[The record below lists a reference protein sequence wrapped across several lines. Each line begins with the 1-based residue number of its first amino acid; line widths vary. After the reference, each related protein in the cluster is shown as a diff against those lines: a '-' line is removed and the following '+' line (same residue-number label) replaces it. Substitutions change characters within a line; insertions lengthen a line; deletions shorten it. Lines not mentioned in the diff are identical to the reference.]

1 MDKEKILREAEIKEA
16 VWQERK
22 KGISAVWIVPIV
34 ALLIGGWLFFKS
46 WSEKGPEIEIVFKS
60 AAGIQADKTVI
71 KYKDIVVGKV
81 TDVRFGNALK
91 TVRVK
96 AQLQKNMKPYLS
108 ENTRFW
114 VVQAKVG
121 FGEVQGLDTLL
132 SGVYIEM
139 DPQKGKKKVRLFEG
153 LDKIPVVS
161 TGEKGKTYLLEADS
175 IGSID
180 VGSPVYFKQIKA
192 GSVASYRLDFKHKKV
207 MIEVFIKEP
216 FDTLINDK
224 TRFYNASGI
233 QANISPDGIKIR
245 TESLVALLMGGLA
258 FENFPIHGIGKPVK
272 SGHLFALYPSRDEA
286 KKPEYKRELYFWV
299 YFDGS
304 IRGLTE
310 GSSVEFRGLK
320 IGEVVN
326 FNLIGDTDTGEFKIP
341 ILLKIEPERFTI
353 TGSKKAVGNRVNEE
367 VFLALLRKGLR
378 AELKTGNLLTGERY
392 VDLEFHT
399 DAPPIEPRKEFGY
412 FVIPSIPGT
421 IETLKSSVQKIVARI
436 EKIPFEQ
443 IGMELEGVMKDLRTK
458 TMPSVD
464 ASMHSLQR
472 LLTETSQML
481 RTVRKNFIDN
491 NAIINKKMLN
501 LIEEMT
507 RTTKS
512 VKHLTDYLERHP
524 ESLIKGK

>member
-1 MDKEKILREAEIKEA
+1 MDKQEALHEAEIKEA

-22 KGISAVWIVPIV
+22 KGISSVWIVPLV

-60 AAGIQADKTVI
+60 AAGIQADKTPI

-81 TDVRFGNALK
+81 TDVTFGDGLK

-96 AQLQKNMKPYLS
+96 AVLKKNMKPYLS

-114 VVQAKVG
+114 VVQARVG

-139 DPQKGKKKVRLFEG
+139 DPQAGKHKVRLFKG

-161 TGEKGKTYLLEADS
+161 TGEKGKSFVLQADS

-180 VGSPVYFKQIKA
+180 VGSPVYYKQIKA
-192 GSVASYRLDFKHKKV
+192 GSVASYRLDFKRKKV
-207 MIEVFIKEP
+207 MIKVFIKEP

-233 QANISPDGIKIR
+233 DAHISPEGVDIR
-245 TESLVALLMGGLA
+245 TESLVSLLMGGLA
-258 FENFPIHGIGKPVK
+258 FENFPIHGLGRPVEE
-272 SGHLFALYPSRDEA
+272 GHLFDLYASRKEA
-286 KKPEYKRELYFWV
+286 KKPEYRRELYFWV

-304 IRGLTE
+304 IRGLNT

-326 FNLIGDTDTGEFKIP
+326 FNLIGNTDTGEFKIP
-341 ILLKIEPERFTI
+341 ILIKIEPERFTI
-353 TGSKKAVGNRVNEE
+353 TGARKGVGDQIDEK
-367 VFLALLRKGLR
+367 VFLTLLHKGLR

-392 VDLEFHT
+392 IDLEFHP
-399 DAPPIEPRKEFGY
+399 DAPAVSPHKEFGY
-412 FVIPSIPGT
+412 FVIPTVPGT
-421 IETLKSSVQKIVARI
+421 IESLKSSVQNIVHRI
-436 EKIPFEQ
+436 EGIPFED
-443 IGMELEGVMKDLRTK
+443 IGVQLEGVLQTLNGK
-458 TMPSVD
+458 TIPQAE
-464 ASMHSLQR
+464 ASIKALQR
-472 LLTETSQML
+472 ML
-481 RTVRKNFIDN
+481 DESTATMRAVRKNYIDN
-491 NAIINKKMLN
+491 NAEINKKALR
-501 LIEEMT
+501 LIDEMT

-512 VKHLTDYLERHP
+512 IKQLSDYLERHP
-524 ESLIKGK
+524 ESLLRGK